1 MARKWQ
7 ELKDELYRKLTPEE
21 REAHRRKSA
30 ELIEEVRLDMM
41 RRELSLTQAAL
52 AMRLGVDQ
60 GSISRME
67 KQADMHLSTLR
78 DYVQA
83 AGGTLELRAVFPTQ
97 TFTLSLSK

>member
-7 ELKDELYRKLTPEE
+7 VLKDELDRKRTPEQ
-21 REAHRRKSA
+21 REAQRKKTA
-30 ELIEEVRLDMM
+30 ALIEEVRLDMM

-60 GSISRME
+60 GSISRLE

-83 AGGTLELRAVFPTQ
+83 AGGSLELRAVFPTQ

>member
-1 MARKWQ
+1 MARKWK
-7 ELKDELYRKLTPEE
+7 ELADELDRKMTPEE
-21 REAHRRKSA
+21 REAYRKETA
-30 ELIEEVRLDMM
+30 ELLEEVRLDRM

-52 AMRLGVDQ
+52 AGRLGVDQ

-83 AGGTLELRAVFPTQ
+83 AGGALELRAVFPTQ